1 MNSPVQEPFENFENV
16 KFDAFEP
23 KDFLLDDSDDPNKNF
38 YNNIKTNGTQ
48 YYFPLEL
55 ILI

>member
-16 KFDAFEP
+16 KFDTFEP
-23 KDFLLDDSDDPNKNF
+23 KDFLLDDSNDPNKNF
-38 YNNIKTNGTQ
+38 YNNIKTNDTQ
-48 YYFPLEL
+48 YYFPSEL

>member
-16 KFDAFEP
+16 KFDTFEP
-23 KDFLLDDSDDPNKNF
+23 KDFLLDDSNDPNKNF
-38 YNNIKTNGTQ
+38 YNNIKTNDTE
-48 YYFPLEL
+48 YYFPSEL